1 MNTEFEKINI
11 SEELDSVISKSMG
24 KLRKERRR
32 EKLRHAAM
40 GAGGT
45 ALALGAAFIFCIN
58 NTAFA
63 SKIPLIGHVFERM
76 EERSEYPT
84 GLKDNSVRLIDE
96 NEAQE
101 LDKIIENAESTSGTE
116 TAGGDDSRKTTK
128 PAAIKDSRYVK
139 TSNGITIMLSEFTYD
154 KNSIYMGVTIKKDE
168 PFPEGFKH
176 SKYIEGY
183 QLDYDMLGVYAT
195 AEFRDEN
202 GNKMNEFEEYGM
214 AATPTE
220 VRGTF
225 IDDYTFTGIMAAD
238 FSGIKTPEEMPDSF
252 NYNLNIEHIFCDDY
266 LDVHKETGYIPEYGE
281 TEYNEYGIVHYKGN
295 WDFDIDISYSSG
307 KITTV
312 NIDEINENGEG
323 IATVSKT
330 PYVINVDPIIP
341 ENAEKYDYFCVVCD
355 AQGDMLDY
363 AGNTT
368 ESYDVTGKDTDEV
381 YVFLCDANRY
391 LDELKGYFFSDDYV
405 EKRKTKTFAQYL
417 QENCLYGTKVIFD

>member
-11 SEELDSVISKSMG
+11 SEELDSVVSKSMG

-32 EKLRHAAM
+32 EKIRHAVM

-45 ALALGAAFIFCIN
+45 ALVLGAAFIFCVN

-76 EERSEYPT
+76 EERSDYPA

-96 NEAQE
+96 NEARE
-101 LDKIIENAESTSGTE
+101 LDEIIEPSDNTADSETKGGVSGEKKQKTE
-116 TAGGDDSRKTTK
+116 
-128 PAAIKDSRYVK
+128 AIKDSRYVK

-154 KNSIYMGVTIKKDE
+154 KNSIYMGVTIKKEE
-168 PFPEGFKH
+168 PFPEGLKR
-176 SKYIEGY
+176 SKYIEDY
-183 QLDYDMLGVYAT
+183 ILDYDYLGIVAT
-195 AEFRDEN
+195 AELRDEN
-202 GNKMNEFEEYGM
+202 GNKMNELEEYGI
-214 AATPTE
+214 AVTPTE

-238 FSGIKTPEEMPDSF
+238 FSGIKTPEEMPDRF
-252 NYNLNIEHIFCDDY
+252 TYNLNIEHIFCDDY

-281 TEYNEYGIVHYKGN
+281 IEYNEYGIVRYEGN

-307 KITTV
+307 KIMTV
-312 NIDEINENGEG
+312 NIDETNENGEG

-330 PYVINVDPIIP
+330 PYVVTVDPIIP
-341 ENAEKYDYFCVVCD
+341 ENAEKYNYFCVICD

-381 YVFLCDANRY
+381 YVFLCDADRY
-391 LDELKGYFFSDDYV
+391 LGELKGYFFSDDYA
-405 EKRKTKTFAQYL
+405 EKRKTKTFAEYL
-417 QENCLYGTKVIFD
+417 QENCLYGTKVSFK